1 MFDLGN
7 DADLPVVF
15 HGQPTE
21 LVDVVLEGRH
31 TPQAVV
37 QRVVLPD
44 EQYGSGVIRSAKQEA
59 MILAIPIEASGRAGL
74 PHSGAMPGSI
84 TSNVSPRTTP
94 RFWFA
99 TTPTCPPIDDALS
112 FMTSP
117 KSALPSA
124 R

>member
-21 LVDVVLEGRH
+21 LVDVVLECRH

-44 EQYGSGVIRSAKQEA
+44 VRQPLDRDQWSGGGLHKTHARPSTASRST
-59 MILAIPIEASGRAGL
+59 
-74 PHSGAMPGSI
+74 GAP
-84 TSNVSPRTTP
+84 TSPRRHDRIELGRYLTARRQTLFNLHAYDP
-94 RFWFA
+94 R
-99 TTPTCPPIDDALS
+99 DE
-112 FMTSP
+112 
-117 KSALPSA
+117 A
-124 R
+124 RG